1 VELEASGG
9 GCLSF
14 MCLLFHYRC
23 KGSSDGVLERLFT
36 PSIRTFQGTLGIL
49 VKSLARQEL
58 PCRLKL
64 KAKRTKEKFYFVG
77 EHQGEIF
84 GSHLELR
91 VAWED

>member
-1 VELEASGG
+1 MELEASGV

-58 PCRLKL
+58 PCRLKH
-64 KAKRTKEKFYFVG
+64 KAKENKKEVL
-77 EHQGEIF
+77 F
-84 GSHLELR
+84 GRGTSR
-91 VAWED
+91 